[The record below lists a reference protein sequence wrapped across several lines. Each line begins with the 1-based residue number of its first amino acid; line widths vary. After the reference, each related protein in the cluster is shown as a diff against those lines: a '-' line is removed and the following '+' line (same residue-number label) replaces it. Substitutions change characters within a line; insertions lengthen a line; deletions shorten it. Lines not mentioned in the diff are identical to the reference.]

1 VEQGQ
6 HLIQTDIPEKP
17 TRRSK
22 RIIIGIFTTLIIV
35 GLIAGVLWLVRL
47 ERAASAPLR
56 TSDAFVNSLLDKRPQ
71 EAYALTNEDFK
82 AQTSQDVLGDVSDT
96 ISKGLKLETLKVSRG
111 EIEDV
116 ERGKLA
122 TVYYEIE
129 GKDAKYQLTIRLLKE
144 KDKGWL
150 VVSAD
155 NEVKQ

>member
-1 VEQGQ
+1 VEQEQ
-6 HLIQTDIPEKP
+6 PFIQADTPTDSP
-17 TRRSK
+17 RRSK
-22 RIIIGIFTTLIIV
+22 RIILGILTTLIII
-35 GLIAGVLWLVRL
+35 GLIAGVVWLVSL

-56 TSDAFVNSLLDKRPQ
+56 TSDAFVNNLLDKKPRD
-71 EAYALTNEDFK
+71 AYSLTNEDFR

-96 ISKGLKLETLKVSRG
+96 ISKGLKRETLKVSRG